1 MAKGAKRERDPRA
14 TASPG
19 RAAKAAAHKANEA
32 FYQPFSTLRQLT
44 KPKPKPAATPDAKA
58 KAAATPDAKAKTAAA
73 PEAKARAKAEPEAK
87 ARAKAEPE
95 AKARAKASAGAAAQ
109 AGVEPAPRPVDPE
122 TFAIYMAGVRVL
134 EDRVNRIPVTA
145 SRVERAALPTIAS
158 DPDEEARSRMRSLVI
173 EGIKFETTDD
183 SARIEGRRLD
193 VDPRELRRLR
203 RARYAVDGT
212 LDLHGLRL
220 EAAREAVEAF
230 VCKRQRDGDRVVA
243 IVHGKGNHSPGGHAV
258 LRGEIAAW
266 LSNGRVARH
275 VAAFSTAPDAEGG
288 AGAVLVLLAR

>member
-14 TASPG
+14 TASPA

-44 KPKPKPAATPDAKA
+44 KPKAKP
-58 KAAATPDAKAKTAAA
+58 AAA
-73 PEAKARAKAEPEAK
+73 PEAKAKPAAAPEAK
-87 ARAKAEPE
+87 AKAAAAPE
-95 AKARAKASAGAAAQ
+95 AKAKAKAAAGAAAQ

-183 SARIEGRRLD
+183 SERIEGRRLD

-230 VCKRQRDGDRVVA
+230 ICKRQRDGDRVVA

-266 LSNGRVARH
+266 LSHGRVARH
-275 VAAFSTAPDAEGG
+275 VAAFATAPDAEGG

>member
-1 MAKGAKRERDPRA
+1 MAKGAKRERDPKSA
-14 TASPG
+14 ASPA
-19 RAAKAAAHKANEA
+19 RAAKAAARKASEA

-44 KPKPKPAATPDAKA
+44 KPKP
-58 KAAATPDAKAKTAAA
+58 AAAPEAKGRAAAAPEAKGRAAAA
-73 PEAKARAKAEPEAK
+73 PEAKAKPAATPEAK
-87 ARAKAEPE
+87 GRANAAAPPG
-95 AKARAKASAGAAAQ
+95 AGAAARTG
-109 AGVEPAPRPVDPE
+109 AEPAPRPVDPE

-134 EDRVNRIPVTA
+134 EDRANRIPITA
-145 SRVERAALPTIAS
+145 SRVERAAPPTIVA

-183 SARIEGRRLD
+183 SERIEGRRLD

-203 RARYAVDGT
+203 RARYALDGT

-275 VAAFSTAPDAEGG
+275 VAAFTTAPDAEGG

>member
-1 MAKGAKRERDPRA
+1 MAKGAKRERDPKSA
-14 TASPG
+14 ASPA
-19 RAAKAAAHKANEA
+19 RAAKAAARKANEA

-44 KPKPKPAATPDAKA
+44 KPKPKPAAAPEAKA
-58 KAAATPDAKAKTAAA
+58 RAAAA
-73 PEAKARAKAEPEAK
+73 PEAKPRAKAEPEAK
-87 ARAKAEPE
+87 PRAKAAAPPG
-95 AKARAKASAGAAAQ
+95 AGAAAPPGS
-109 AGVEPAPRPVDPE
+109 AEPAPRPVDPE

-134 EDRVNRIPVTA
+134 EDRANRIPVTA

-158 DPDEEARSRMRSLVI
+158 DPDEDARSRMRSLVI
-173 EGIKFETTDD
+173 EGIKFESTDD
-183 SARIEGRRLD
+183 SERIEGRRLD

-275 VAAFSTAPDAEGG
+275 VAAFATAPDAEGG

>member
-1 MAKGAKRERDPRA
+1 MAKSAKRERDPRA
-14 TASPG
+14 AQSP
-19 RAAKAAAHKANEA
+19 AKAAARKANEA
-32 FYQPFSTLRQLT
+32 FYQPFSALRQLT
-44 KPKPKPAATPDAKA
+44 KPKPKAGAP
-58 KAAATPDAKAKTAAA
+58 AAA
-73 PEAKARAKAEPEAK
+73 PEGKGKATEGKPSAKAPAPPGASAS
-87 ARAKAEPE
+87 
-95 AKARAKASAGAAAQ
+95 AKASPGASAAR
-109 AGVEPAPRPVDPE
+109 ASVEPAPRPVDPE

-158 DPDEEARSRMRSLVI
+158 DPDEDARSRMRSLVI
-173 EGIKFETTDD
+173 DGIKFEITDD
-183 SARIEGRRLD
+183 SERIEGRRLD

-220 EAAREAVEAF
+220 EAARDAVEAF

-243 IVHGKGNHSPGGHAV
+243 IIHGKGSHSPGGHAV

-266 LSNGRVARH
+266 LSHGRVARH
-275 VAAFSTAPDAEGG
+275 VAAFATAPDGEGG
-288 AGAVLVLLAR
+288 AGALLVLLAR

>member
-1 MAKGAKRERDPRA
+1 MAKGAKRERDPKSA
-14 TASPG
+14 ASPA
-19 RAAKAAAHKANEA
+19 RAAKAAARKADEA
-32 FYQPFSTLRQLT
+32 FYQPFATLRQLN
-44 KPKPKPAATPDAKA
+44 KPKAKP
-58 KAAATPDAKAKTAAA
+58 A
-73 PEAKARAKAEPEAK
+73 PEAKTKATASSPEAK
-87 ARAKAEPE
+87 TKATASAPE
-95 AKARAKASAGAAAQ
+95 AKTKARSTAPLGAGAAPR
-109 AGVEPAPRPVDPE
+109 AGAEQAPRPVDPE

-134 EDRVNRIPVTA
+134 EDRATRIPVTA
-145 SRVERAALPTIAS
+145 SRVERAALPTIAF
-158 DPDEEARSRMRSLVI
+158 DPDEDARSRMRSLVI

-183 SARIEGRRLD
+183 SERIEGRRLD

-275 VAAFSTAPDAEGG
+275 VAAFATAPDVEGG
-288 AGAVLVLLAR
+288 AGALLVLLTR

>member
-1 MAKGAKRERDPRA
+1 MAKGAKRERDPKSA
-14 TASPG
+14 ASTA
-19 RAAKAAAHKANEA
+19 RAAKAAARKASEA

-44 KPKPKPAATPDAKA
+44 KPKP
-58 KAAATPDAKAKTAAA
+58 AAA
-73 PEAKARAKAEPEAK
+73 PEAKGKAAAAPEAK
-87 ARAKAEPE
+87 GRAAAAPE
-95 AKARAKASAGAAAQ
+95 AKGKAAAAPEAKGRAAATTGAGAAARTG
-109 AGVEPAPRPVDPE
+109 AEPAPRPVDPE

-134 EDRVNRIPVTA
+134 EDRANRIPITA
-145 SRVERAALPTIAS
+145 SRVERAAPPTIVA

-183 SARIEGRRLD
+183 SERIEGRRLD

-266 LSNGRVARH
+266 LGNGRVARH
-275 VAAFSTAPDAEGG
+275 VAAFTTAPDAEGG

>member
-1 MAKGAKRERDPRA
+1 MAKSAKRERDPRA
-14 TASPG
+14 AQSP
-19 RAAKAAAHKANEA
+19 AKAAARKASEA
-32 FYQPFSTLRQLT
+32 FYQPFSALRQLT
-44 KPKPKPAATPDAKA
+44 KPKPKAGAP
-58 KAAATPDAKAKTAAA
+58 AAA
-73 PEAKARAKAEPEAK
+73 PEGKAKATASATEGKPSAKAPAPPGASASAK
-87 ARAKAEPE
+87 APPG
-95 AKARAKASAGAAAQ
+95 AGAARAS
-109 AGVEPAPRPVDPE
+109 VEPAPRPVDPE

-158 DPDEEARSRMRSLVI
+158 DPDEDARSRMRSLVI
-173 EGIKFETTDD
+173 DGIKFEITDD
-183 SARIEGRRLD
+183 SERIEGRRLD

-203 RARYAVDGT
+203 RARYAVDGS

-243 IVHGKGNHSPGGHAV
+243 IVHGKGSHSPGGHAV

-266 LSNGRVARH
+266 LSHGRVARH
-275 VAAFSTAPDAEGG
+275 VAAFATAPDAEGG
-288 AGAVLVLLAR
+288 AGALLVLLAR

>member
-1 MAKGAKRERDPRA
+1 MAKSAKRERDPRA
-14 TASPG
+14 AQSP
-19 RAAKAAAHKANEA
+19 AKAAARKASEA
-32 FYQPFSTLRQLT
+32 FYQPFSALRQLT
-44 KPKPKPAATPDAKA
+44 KPKPKAGAP
-58 KAAATPDAKAKTAAA
+58 AAA
-73 PEAKARAKAEPEAK
+73 PEGKAKAPASAIEGKPSGKAPAPPGASASAKAHPGASA
-87 ARAKAEPE
+87 ARA
-95 AKARAKASAGAAAQ
+95 SG
-109 AGVEPAPRPVDPE
+109 EPAPRPVDPE

-158 DPDEEARSRMRSLVI
+158 DPDEDARSRMRSLVI
-173 EGIKFETTDD
+173 DGIKFEITDD
-183 SARIEGRRLD
+183 SERIEGRRLD

-230 VCKRQRDGDRVVA
+230 VCKRQRDGDRVVT
-243 IVHGKGNHSPGGHAV
+243 IVHGKGSHSPGGHAV

-266 LSNGRVARH
+266 LSHGRVARH
-275 VAAFSTAPDAEGG
+275 VAAFATAPDGDGG
-288 AGAVLVLLAR
+288 AGALLVLLAR

>member
-1 MAKGAKRERDPRA
+1 MAKGAKRERDPRSA
-14 TASPG
+14 ASPA
-19 RAAKAAAHKANEA
+19 RAAKAAARKANEA

-44 KPKPKPAATPDAKA
+44 KPKP
-58 KAAATPDAKAKTAAA
+58 A
-73 PEAKARAKAEPEAK
+73 PEAKPKPAASAPEAK
-87 ARAKAEPE
+87 PKATASAPKAASAPE
-95 AKARAKASAGAAAQ
+95 AKPKARSAAPPNNGAAPRAGAEQ
-109 AGVEPAPRPVDPE
+109 APRPVDPE

-134 EDRVNRIPVTA
+134 EDRATRIPVTA
-145 SRVERAALPTIAS
+145 SRVERAALPAIAF
-158 DPDEEARSRMRSLVI
+158 DPDADARSRMRSLVI
-173 EGIKFETTDD
+173 EGIKFEMTDD
-183 SARIEGRRLD
+183 SERIEGRRLD

-275 VAAFSTAPDAEGG
+275 VAAFATAPDVEGG
-288 AGAVLVLLAR
+288 AGAVLVLLTR

>member
-14 TASPG
+14 TASPA
-19 RAAKAAAHKANEA
+19 RAAKAAARKADEA

-44 KPKPKPAATPDAKA
+44 KPKPKPAAAPEAKA
-58 KAAATPDAKAKTAAA
+58 KAAATPEAKAKTAAA
-73 PEAKARAKAEPEAK
+73 AEAKARAKAEPEAK
-87 ARAKAEPE
+87 ARAKA
-95 AKARAKASAGAAAQ
+95 AAGAAAQ

-275 VAAFSTAPDAEGG
+275 VAAFATAPDAEGG
-288 AGAVLVLLAR
+288 AGALLVLLAR

>member
-1 MAKGAKRERDPRA
+1 MAKSAKRERDPRA
-14 TASPG
+14 AQSP
-19 RAAKAAAHKANEA
+19 AKAAARKASEA
-32 FYQPFSTLRQLT
+32 FYQPFSALRQLT
-44 KPKPKPAATPDAKA
+44 EPKPKPKAGAP
-58 KAAATPDAKAKTAAA
+58 AAA
-73 PEAKARAKAEPEAK
+73 PEGKAKATASATDGKPSAKAPAPPGASASAK
-87 ARAKAEPE
+87 APPAAS
-95 AKARAKASAGAAAQ
+95 AARAS
-109 AGVEPAPRPVDPE
+109 VEPAPRPVDPE

-145 SRVERAALPTIAS
+145 SRVERAALPAIAS
-158 DPDEEARSRMRSLVI
+158 DPDEDARSRMRSLVI
-173 EGIKFETTDD
+173 DGIKFEITDD
-183 SARIEGRRLD
+183 SERIEGRRLD

-220 EAAREAVEAF
+220 EAARDAVEAF

-266 LSNGRVARH
+266 LSHGRVARH
-275 VAAFSTAPDAEGG
+275 VAAFATAPDGEGG
-288 AGAVLVLLAR
+288 AGALLVLLAR

>member
-1 MAKGAKRERDPRA
+1 MAKGAKRERDPKSA
-14 TASPG
+14 ASPA
-19 RAAKAAAHKANEA
+19 RAAKAAARKASEA

-44 KPKPKPAATPDAKA
+44 KPKPKPAAAPD
-58 KAAATPDAKAKTAAA
+58 
-73 PEAKARAKAEPEAK
+73 AKARAKAEPEAK
-87 ARAKAEPE
+87 ARAAAAPE
-95 AKARAKASAGAAAQ
+95 AKPRAKAAAPPGAGAAAPGS
-109 AGVEPAPRPVDPE
+109 AEPAPRPVDPE

-134 EDRVNRIPVTA
+134 EDRANRIPVTA

-158 DPDEEARSRMRSLVI
+158 DPDEDARSRMRSLVI
-173 EGIKFETTDD
+173 EGIKFESTDD
-183 SARIEGRRLD
+183 SERIEGRRLD

-203 RARYAVDGT
+203 RARYAIDGT

-275 VAAFSTAPDAEGG
+275 VAAFATAPDAEGG

>member
-14 TASPG
+14 TASPA

-32 FYQPFSTLRQLT
+32 FYQPFSTLRQLR
-44 KPKPKPAATPDAKA
+44 KPKPKPAATPEAKA
-58 KAAATPDAKAKTAAA
+58 KGAAA
-73 PEAKARAKAEPEAK
+73 PEAKAKPAAAPEAK
-87 ARAKAEPE
+87 AKAKAAAAPE
-95 AKARAKASAGAAAQ
+95 AKAKAKAAAGAAAQ

-183 SARIEGRRLD
+183 SERIEGRRLD

-230 VCKRQRDGDRVVA
+230 ICKRQRDGDRVVA

-266 LSNGRVARH
+266 LSHGRVARH
-275 VAAFSTAPDAEGG
+275 VAAFATAPDAEGG

>member
-1 MAKGAKRERDPRA
+1 MFWGMAKGAKRERDPRSA
-14 TASPG
+14 ASPA
-19 RAAKAAAHKANEA
+19 RAAKAAARKANEA

-44 KPKPKPAATPDAKA
+44 KPKP
-58 KAAATPDAKAKTAAA
+58 A
-73 PEAKARAKAEPEAK
+73 PEAKPKPAASAPEAK
-87 ARAKAEPE
+87 PKATASAPKAASAPE
-95 AKARAKASAGAAAQ
+95 AKPKARSAAPPNNGAAPRAGAEQ
-109 AGVEPAPRPVDPE
+109 APRPVDPE

-134 EDRVNRIPVTA
+134 EDRATRIPVTA
-145 SRVERAALPTIAS
+145 SRVERAALPAIAF
-158 DPDEEARSRMRSLVI
+158 DPDADARSRMRSLVI
-173 EGIKFETTDD
+173 EGIKFEMTDD
-183 SARIEGRRLD
+183 SERIEGRRLD

-275 VAAFSTAPDAEGG
+275 VAAFATAPDVEGG
-288 AGAVLVLLAR
+288 AGAVLVLLTR

>member
-58 KAAATPDAKAKTAAA
+58 KAAATPDAKAKAAAA
-73 PEAKARAKAEPEAK
+73 PDAK

>member
-1 MAKGAKRERDPRA
+1 MAKGAKRERDPRSA
-14 TASPG
+14 ASPA
-19 RAAKAAAHKANEA
+19 RAAKAAARKANEA

-44 KPKPKPAATPDAKA
+44 KPKP
-58 KAAATPDAKAKTAAA
+58 A
-73 PEAKARAKAEPEAK
+73 PEAKPKPAASAPEAK
-87 ARAKAEPE
+87 PKSTASAPKAASAPE
-95 AKARAKASAGAAAQ
+95 AKPKARSAAPPSNGAAPRAGAEQ
-109 AGVEPAPRPVDPE
+109 APRPVDAE

-134 EDRVNRIPVTA
+134 EDRATRIPVTA
-145 SRVERAALPTIAS
+145 SRVERAALPAIAF
-158 DPDEEARSRMRSLVI
+158 DPDEDARSRMRSLVI
-173 EGIKFETTDD
+173 EGIKFEMTDD
-183 SARIEGRRLD
+183 SERIEGRRLD

-275 VAAFSTAPDAEGG
+275 VAAFATAPDVEGG
-288 AGAVLVLLAR
+288 AGAVLVLLTR

>member
-1 MAKGAKRERDPRA
+1 MAKGAKRERDPRSA
-14 TASPG
+14 ASPA
-19 RAAKAAAHKANEA
+19 RAAKAAARKANEA

-44 KPKPKPAATPDAKA
+44 KPKPKPAAAPEAKA
-58 KAAATPDAKAKTAAA
+58 RAAAAPEAKARAAAAPEAKARAAAA
-73 PEAKARAKAEPEAK
+73 PEAKARAKAAAP
-87 ARAKAEPE
+87 PGG
-95 AKARAKASAGAAAQ
+95 GAAART
-109 AGVEPAPRPVDPE
+109 GGEPAPRPVDPE

-134 EDRVNRIPVTA
+134 EDRANRIPVTA
-145 SRVERAALPTIAS
+145 SRVERAALPAIAS
-158 DPDEEARSRMRSLVI
+158 DPDEDARSRMRSLVI

-183 SARIEGRRLD
+183 SERIEGRRLD

-220 EAAREAVEAF
+220 EEAREAVEAF

-275 VAAFSTAPDAEGG
+275 VAAFATAPDAEGG

>member
-1 MAKGAKRERDPRA
+1 MAKGAKRERDPKSA
-14 TASPG
+14 ASPA
-19 RAAKAAAHKANEA
+19 RAAKAAARKASEA
-32 FYQPFSTLRQLT
+32 FYQPFATLRQLT
-44 KPKPKPAATPDAKA
+44 KPKPAAAPEAKGRAAAAPEAKA
-58 KAAATPDAKAKTAAA
+58 RAAAA
-73 PEAKARAKAEPEAK
+73 PEAKARAKAAAVPG
-87 ARAKAEPE
+87 
-95 AKARAKASAGAAAQ
+95 AGAAARTG
-109 AGVEPAPRPVDPE
+109 AEPAPRPVDPE

-134 EDRVNRIPVTA
+134 EDRANRIPITA
-145 SRVERAALPTIAS
+145 SRVERAAPPTIVA

-183 SARIEGRRLD
+183 SERIEGRRLD

-266 LSNGRVARH
+266 LGNGRVARH
-275 VAAFSTAPDAEGG
+275 VAAFTTAPDVEGG

>member
-1 MAKGAKRERDPRA
+1 MAKSAKRERDPRA
-14 TASPG
+14 AQSP
-19 RAAKAAAHKANEA
+19 AKAAARKASEA
-32 FYQPFSTLRQLT
+32 FYQPFSALRQLT
-44 KPKPKPAATPDAKA
+44 KPKAGAPAAATEGKA
-58 KAAATPDAKAKTAAA
+58 KATATATGG
-73 PEAKARAKAEPEAK
+73 
-87 ARAKAEPE
+87 
-95 AKARAKASAGAAAQ
+95 KASAKAPAPPVASVSAKAPPGASAAR
-109 AGVEPAPRPVDPE
+109 ASVEPAPRPVDPE

-158 DPDEEARSRMRSLVI
+158 DPDEDARSRMRSLVI
-173 EGIKFETTDD
+173 DGIKFEITDD
-183 SARIEGRRLD
+183 SERIEGRRLD

-243 IVHGKGNHSPGGHAV
+243 IIHGKGSHSPGGHAV

-266 LSNGRVARH
+266 LSHGRVARH
-275 VAAFSTAPDAEGG
+275 VAAFATAPDGEGG
-288 AGAVLVLLAR
+288 AGALLVLLAR

>member
-14 TASPG
+14 TTSPG

-44 KPKPKPAATPDAKA
+44 KPKPKPAATPDAKG
-58 KAAATPDAKAKTAAA
+58 KAAATPDAKARAKAE
-73 PEAKARAKAEPEAK
+73 PDAKARAKV
-87 ARAKAEPE
+87 EPE

-275 VAAFSTAPDAEGG
+275 VAAFATAPDAEGG